1 MLTLHAA
8 QSPGETRVV
17 LLQDGIPLEYYIHR
31 AAAPD
36 GYGALY
42 WARITARVPSMAG
55 SFVALPGAEGFL
67 PDTEGDTAGNTGDH
81 LVVRVSRAAMGHK
94 GPRVTARLTAAERE
108 FAASNGSTGG
118 GPVRLL
124 HAGPTPLE
132 ELRAAYPEAP
142 VEEGPLPG
150 HLQAEIDS
158 LAEPEIELSGGMR
171 ASFVPTPALTAID
184 LDSAAATG
192 ARAAKRGAQFAANRA
207 VLPELGRQIRLR
219 NLSGAILIDLSG
231 LPTRKR
237 AALGA
242 DLAAALAPDRL
253 GPRLAGFSALG
264 FAEILRPRLRP
275 PLHERLLG
283 PHAAG
288 LAAIGRVRAE
298 AAANPG
304 ARFHL
309 RASPAVAAAL
319 EADEGALSALAHGM
333 TYKLSVR
340 SDPTLV
346 GSAWLIETIHG

>member
-1 MLTLHAA
+1 VLTLHAA
-8 QSPGETRVV
+8 HSPGETRVV
-17 LLQDGIPLEYYIHR
+17 LLQDGVALEYYIHR
-31 AAAPD
+31 PAAPD
-36 GYGALY
+36 LYGAVY
-42 WARITARVPSMAG
+42 WARVTARVPSMAG
-55 SFVALPGAEGFL
+55 AFVALPGAEGFL
-67 PDTEGDTAGNTGDH
+67 PDTEGEPTAHTGDH
-81 LVVRVSRAAMGHK
+81 LAVRVSRAAMGHK
-94 GPRVTARLTAAERE
+94 GPRVTARLTAAERQL
-108 FAASNGSTGG
+108 ATS

-124 HAGPTPLE
+124 HPGPTPLE
-132 ELRAAYPEAP
+132 ELCAAYPGAP
-142 VEEGPLPG
+142 VEEGPLPD
-150 HLQAEIDS
+150 HLQAEMDG
-158 LAEPEIELSGGMR
+158 LAEPEIELPGGMR

-192 ARAAKRGAQFAANRA
+192 ARAAKPDAQFAANRA

-275 PLHERLLG
+275 PLHERLSG
-283 PHAAG
+283 PHAQG

-298 AAANPG
+298 AACNPG
-304 ARFHL
+304 ARFSL
-309 RASPAVAAAL
+309 RAAPAVAAAL
-319 EADEGALSALAHGM
+319 EADVAALSALAHGM

-340 SDPTLV
+340 SDPTLAA
-346 GSAWLIETIHG
+346 GAWLIEAAHG

>member
-8 QSPGETRVV
+8 HGPGETRVV
-17 LLQDGIPLEYYIHR
+17 LLQDGTPVEYYIHR
-31 AAAPD
+31 PAAPD

-42 WARITARVPSMAG
+42 WARITARVPAMAG
-55 SFVALPGAEGFL
+55 AFVALPGAEGFL
-67 PDTEGDTAGNTGDH
+67 PDTEGEPTAHTGDH
-81 LVVRVSRAAMGHK
+81 VPVRVTRAAMGHK
-94 GPRVTARLTAAERE
+94 GPRVTTRLTTAERQ
-108 FAASNGSTGG
+108 FAVPHSAKGV

-124 HAGPTPLE
+124 HPGPTPLE
-132 ELRAAYPEAP
+132 ELCAAYPDAP
-142 VEEGPLPG
+142 VYEGPFPADLQTALDALADPDVALP
-150 HLQAEIDS
+150 
-158 LAEPEIELSGGMR
+158 GGMR
-171 ASFVPTPALTAID
+171 ASIVPTPALTAID

-192 ARAAKRGAQFAANRA
+192 VRAAKQDAQFAANRA

-237 AALGA
+237 AALAA

-264 FAEILRPRLRP
+264 FAEIQRPRLRP
-275 PLHERLLG
+275 PLHERLSG
-283 PHAAG
+283 PHASA
-288 LAAIGRVRAE
+288 LAAIGRVQAE

-319 EADEGALSALAHGM
+319 EADAAALSALANVM

-340 SDPTLV
+340 SDPTLAA
-346 GSAWLIETIHG
+346 GAWLIDSAHG